1 MMCRGFGKRRW
12 GFSQR
17 QSPQSSRLLGAKLGG
32 VSGMENTFLLG
43 ALTLFFMSLPP
54 SFFFLSLLYFVSFFF
69 PKTPN
74 KTEKVVVGFRYARRN
89 LFFLLPCGR
98 TFPWSATWLLTIFS
112 YHCHRIFFYDF
123 ATPLNLAPKRF
134 GFNEC
139 LLELACGGK
148 RKEKGR
154 VQLFQEWP
162 TGHPSPC
169 SFFSSSP
176 NGNLNISQKPCV
188 YLSTPET
195 TWLESHTKDINV
207 VR

>member
-1 MMCRGFGKRRW
+1 MLNSLDDIVRNLSFGWRIISPKRSKPMMMCRGFGKRRW

-112 YHCHRIFFYDF
+112 YHCHRIFFMIL
-123 ATPLNLAPKRF
+123 PRL
-134 GFNEC
+134 
-139 LLELACGGK
+139 
-148 RKEKGR
+148 
-154 VQLFQEWP
+154 W
-162 TGHPSPC
+162 
-169 SFFSSSP
+169 
-176 NGNLNISQKPCV
+176 
-188 YLSTPET
+188 
-195 TWLESHTKDINV
+195 TWLLNDSDSTNV
-207 VR
+207 C

>member
-69 PKTPN
+69 FPRPPTRLKRSSSDFGMQEETFSSCCL
-74 KTEKVVVGFRYARRN
+74 VVELSHDRP
-89 LFFLLPCGR
+89 LD
-98 TFPWSATWLLTIFS
+98 
-112 YHCHRIFFYDF
+112 RIFFYDF